1 VNLARLAVQGTK
13 WNRVITNLQQG
24 QIPCLPVKWPVI
36 SPRLR
41 CNKLLMIKEKI
52 SNKICTLL
60 VLSSFLLAQDS
71 LSNGSNN
78 VDQDVPA
85 EKNGPGF
92 VETTNRL
99 PQLLKD
105 VKILLTDAIIADA
118 QGDTLEV
125 IYNLD
130 RIYELLSE
138 ADQLGEKTAEDKEE
152 FDRFENALLDVV
164 TQRLFT
170 LEITGTP
177 VAVAEARESLNGFM
191 EPMEVEMGASKF
203 IVVDDRDGHIPLV
216 RNKAVDQFI
225 SYFQNKG
232 RRQFEIWLDRYSK
245 YGPMLKKILREYELP
260 EELVYLAMIE
270 SGLNPKA
277 YSRANAAGMWQ
288 FVYSTGKI
296 YGLRRTWYVDE
307 RRDPEKSTHAAA
319 KYLLDLYKE
328 FDHWY
333 LALAAYN
340 GGPGRV
346 QRSTRLHQTSDFWQ
360 LHSLPRDT
368 RNYIPYYLSAAIIC
382 SNPKEYGF
390 KTPKSKPLQYEYVEI
405 DQSADLAVLARSAGV
420 TLKTL
425 KEYNPEL
432 RQSAT
437 PVDVTYRLRLPT
449 GKKDK
454 FLAEF
459 NALPAD
465 QRFAPQHVVHKVR
478 RGESLWTISKKY
490 RVSIHDLAAVNKIR
504 NRHRI
509 SVGQK
514 LTIPVRRTS
523 SGALLAS
530 SGPSGHKKIV
540 YKVKRGDTL
549 GHLAEDYNTLA
560 RFIRRWNK
568 LEYGHYILPGQKLT
582 LWIKD
587 DVAQTDTQDNKG
599 RVKITHTVKRGD
611 TIGHIAE
618 NYRESSINILSWN
631 KLRSRQNIYPG
642 QKLIL
647 WIKNDTAQK
656 VSRSSNRGKKVTYTV
671 KRGDTIGHIADD
683 YNSTTG
689 KIRAWNNMQIG
700 AYIRPGQKLTLWL
713 ESDQAK
719 TSAKNSAEEV
729 KIYYTVKRGDTLS
742 KIAENHRV
750 RMASILKWNKLN
762 MSQTIFPGQKLAIWV
777 KQG

>member
-1 VNLARLAVQGTK
+1 
-13 WNRVITNLQQG
+13 
-24 QIPCLPVKWPVI
+24 LPVKWPVI

-41 CNKLLMIKEKI
+41 FYKSLMIKEKI
-52 SNKICTLL
+52 TNKIWMLL

-71 LSNGSNN
+71 LNNSSNIVEQNVPAVKNGS
-78 VDQDVPA
+78 
-85 EKNGPGF
+85 GF

-105 VKILLTDAIIADA
+105 VKILLTDAIIADV

-152 FDRFENALLDVV
+152 FDRFENALLNVV

-170 LEITGTP
+170 LELTGAP
-177 VAVAEARESLNGFM
+177 VAAAEARETLNGFM

-232 RRQFEIWLDRYSK
+232 RRQFEIWLDRYSQ
-245 YGPMLKKILREYELP
+245 YGPMLREILKEYELP

-360 LHSLPRDT
+360 LHSLPRET
-368 RNYIPYYLSAAIIC
+368 RNYIPYYLAAAIIS

-390 KTPKSKPLQYEYVEI
+390 KAPQIKQLQYEYVEI

-437 PVDVTYRLRLPT
+437 PVDVTYRLRIPT
-449 GKKDK
+449 EKKDK

-504 NRHRI
+504 NRHRL

-560 RFIRRWNK
+560 RYIRRWNK
-568 LEYGHYILPGQKLT
+568 LEYGQYILPGQKLT

-587 DVAQTDTQDNKG
+587 DVAQTDTQDNRG

-611 TIGHIAE
+611 TIGHIAD
-618 NYRESSINILSWN
+618 NYRVSSRNILSWN
-631 KLRSRQNIYPG
+631 KLRSRQHIYPG
-642 QKLIL
+642 QKLTL
-647 WIKNDTAQK
+647 WVKNDTAQK
-656 VSRSSNRGKKVTYTV
+656 VSRNSNQGKKVTYTV

-683 YNSTTG
+683 YNSTAG
-689 KIRAWNNMQIG
+689 KIRAWNNVKSE
-700 AYIRPGQKLTLWL
+700 AYIRPGQKLTIWL
-713 ESDQAK
+713 ESDQ
-719 TSAKNSAEEV
+719 AKNSAEEV

-742 KIAENHRV
+742 KIAVNHRV
-750 RMASILKWNKLN
+750 RIVSILKWNKLN
-762 MSQTIFPGQKLAIWV
+762 KSQTIFPGQKLAIWV